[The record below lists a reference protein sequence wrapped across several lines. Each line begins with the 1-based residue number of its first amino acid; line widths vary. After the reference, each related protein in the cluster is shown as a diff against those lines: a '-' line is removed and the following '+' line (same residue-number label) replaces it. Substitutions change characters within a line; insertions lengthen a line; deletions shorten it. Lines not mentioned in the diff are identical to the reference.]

1 MSVNQSFWFS
11 SFSAVLHWFS
21 SSRDPVVTRNHSYN
35 NHIEKESN
43 VKRGFLAIALVGL
56 AFTISSCGDQSI
68 SNAQQM
74 VAKACPNVMKN
85 DSSIVEIG
93 KASMLDA
100 KWIPLSEA
108 ASFFRLNKDS
118 VDAITNSNFKLELA
132 KAQATIFT
140 YCAPYLN

>member
-1 MSVNQSFWFS
+1 
-11 SFSAVLHWFS
+11 L
-21 SSRDPVVTRNHSYN
+21 DP
-35 NHIEKESN
+35 
-43 VKRGFLAIALVGL
+43 
-56 AFTISSCGDQSI
+56 
-68 SNAQQM
+68 
-74 VAKACPNVMKN
+74 
-85 DSSIVEIG
+85 
-93 KASMLDA
+93 